1 MAGHLLADR
10 VQRYLARQTAWV
22 EAELEAVDTTM
33 PALAHPDADLDAMA
47 AAQEKRLRELEHFAR
62 ESQALL
68 REWKAAT
75 DVPEN
80 MRKTVR
86 EQARKTQ
93 HLVNTLSERSHA
105 AAKAA
110 SDAREQ
116 RRAEYDAAR
125 KGHQQLRKYHPHGD
139 SNTGR
144 IDRQV

>member
-1 MAGHLLADR
+1 MADHLLADR
-10 VQRYLARQTAWV
+10 VRSYLARQTAWA
-22 EAELEAVDTTM
+22 EAELEAVDTAM
-33 PALAHPDADLDAMA
+33 HALDQPDADLDAMA

-75 DVPEN
+75 DVPKNTRE
-80 MRKTVR
+80 TVR

-93 HLVNTLSERSHA
+93 HLVNMLSERSHA

-110 SDAREQ
+110 SNAREQ
-116 RRAEYDAAR
+116 QRMEYDAAR